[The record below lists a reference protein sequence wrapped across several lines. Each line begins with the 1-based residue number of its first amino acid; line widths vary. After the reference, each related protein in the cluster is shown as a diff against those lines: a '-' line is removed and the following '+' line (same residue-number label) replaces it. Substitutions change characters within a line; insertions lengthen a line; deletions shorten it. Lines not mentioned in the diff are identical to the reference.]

1 MSEPTPE
8 LYAPRSSTSQNAMK
22 QMCSEN
28 HGWARINVSL
38 ESVGSWQLSWFGG
51 STFGASERSSDKVE
65 RYRKFSFYR
74 SAPLGLGPQRGLK
87 RHDLQES
94 DVRHCYLAVGL
105 VRSGLTRFFHLCY
118 PEPRNS
124 YRGYNLLC
132 GSQKCAPLNASLV
145 GYLWGKVGLRMC
157 GDCTHESHDQLF
169 RSTNKL
175 EETRQAGCVAH
186 RVL

>member
-1 MSEPTPE
+1 MFD
-8 LYAPRSSTSQNAMK
+8 RSVEEVEDARVPGLREA
-22 QMCSEN
+22 CSKS
-28 HGWARINVSL
+28 I
-38 ESVGSWQLSWFGG
+38 
-51 STFGASERSSDKVE
+51 
-65 RYRKFSFYR
+65 
-74 SAPLGLGPQRGLK
+74 K

-105 VRSGLTRFFHLCY
+105 VRSGLTRFFHFML
-118 PEPRNS
+118 S
-124 YRGYNLLC
+124 GALWGYNLLC